1 MLYRA
6 YKIFVFCTY
15 IYTKILQYL
24 NIFDIPTEFDYP
36 LQTVH
41 SDNTNSLGVYLSH
54 YAIVI

>member
-6 YKIFVFCTY
+6 YKIFVFVHIFTL
-15 IYTKILQYL
+15 KILQYL